1 MLGNSHFRFGIIRK
15 LVATFGSL
23 FNDIDIIRYDTNDNP
38 KERFKV
44 PISFGAKEK
53 YITRITS
60 DPTLTKSVSIVLPRL
75 SFGLEAISYDPT
87 RKLQSTLLNFA
98 IDSSTGARTQ
108 YSPVPYNLEFSLSLY
123 VRNIE
128 DGTQILEQILP
139 FFTPDFTVTIEYG
152 GMGQKFDIPFILNS
166 VNPPIQYEGDKAEMR
181 FIVWDL
187 DFTAK
192 AYIMPPV
199 KSGKI
204 IRSSN
209 VDIFTDATMNTG
221 NVLVNIWTV
230 PNPITA
236 NANDSYTYTET
247 VTEYFDG

>member
-1 MLGNSHFRFGIIRK
+1 MLGNAHFRLGIIRK

-23 FNDIDIIRYDTNDNP
+23 FNDIDIVRYDTNDNP
-38 KERFKV
+38 KEKFKV

-60 DPTLTKSVSIVLPRL
+60 DPTLTKSIAVVLPRL
-75 SFGLEAISYDPT
+75 SFGLEGISYDAS
-87 RKLQSTLLNFA
+87 RKLQSTMMNFA
-98 IDSSTGARTQ
+98 ASSSVGVRTQ
-108 YSPVPYNLEFSLSLY
+108 YAPIPYNFEFSLSLY

-139 FFTPDFTVTIEYG
+139 FFTPDFTVSIEYG
-152 GMGQKFDIPFILNS
+152 GMDQVFDIPFILNS
-166 VNPPIQYEGDKAEMR
+166 VNPPIEYEGDKAETR

-192 AYIMPPV
+192 AYIIPPV
-199 KSGKI
+199 KTGKI

-209 VDIFTDATMNTG
+209 VDIFVEETMNTD
-221 NVLVNIWTV
+221 NLLINIWTA

-236 NANDSYTYTET
+236 NANDSYTYTEII
-247 VTEYFDG
+247 TEYHNE